1 MITGIIYPRPTLL
14 YNQARWLPYQRQLG
28 GGAASTHCQGSISVP
43 PHSTS
48 AKRPLAVSGVRDI
61 SLMILA
67 HKILT
72 RPITSRS
79 DITLRTQ
86 DTIDKSSFLLRHLD
100 EEPAAC
106 ACTCGP
112 PAKRLTFKEKGRRAG
127 SWTQPRARV
136 VRTNSADS
144 LVVLG
149 EGSVGCRCLAG
160 GYCRFSYLVLH
171 ALAIMMSSNARRERH
186 TCPEGRR

>member
-1 MITGIIYPRPTLL
+1 MGIIYPRPTLL
-14 YNQARWLPYQRQLG
+14 YNQARWLPYQGQLG
-28 GGAASTHCQGSISVP
+28 GGAASTPCQGSISVP

-61 SLMILA
+61 SLTTLA

-72 RPITSRS
+72 RPIISRS

-100 EEPAAC
+100 ES
-106 ACTCGP
+106 P
-112 PAKRLTFKEKGRRAG
+112 PAKRLTFKEKRRRAG
-127 SWTQPRARV
+127 SWPQPRARV

-144 LVVLG
+144 LVVWEKDQSVVVALLG
-149 EGSVGCRCLAG
+149 GTVGFHIWCSTR
-160 GYCRFSYLVLH
+160 
-171 ALAIMMSSNARRERH
+171 
-186 TCPEGRR
+186 